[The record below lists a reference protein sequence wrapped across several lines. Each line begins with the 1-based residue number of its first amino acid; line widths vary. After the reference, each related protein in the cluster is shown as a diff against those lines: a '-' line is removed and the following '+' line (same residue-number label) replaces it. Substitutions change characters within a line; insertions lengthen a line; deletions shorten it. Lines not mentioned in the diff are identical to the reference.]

1 MDTSSI
7 TYNYLIAKS
16 LFDNTN
22 NKNKI
27 ENEIVKLINLQL
39 DLIISYHK
47 DSIFEEKQMLKKII
61 NVFFK
66 DIVNEQGQL
75 GVPLIKINGVYKELQ
90 TINELRETYI
100 SSLNFREKMSM
111 MRNFASAEN
120 DCIMYS
126 ILVEYSG
133 VTNSS
138 KDVELFKTKYPMLN
152 LDYVNEAITL
162 IENILGFDISETNK
176 CYNDLQGNEL
186 RKCTTNIKPYYQ
198 MVQNEYVT
206 KKNDSTNAKTPLS
219 PITLCWLWHPL
230 VYGVPYQDVVKLPSD
245 NLVKRINNSYKP
257 ISVAKKQEIQTC
269 MRETYSQYPL
279 FPQLSQREQNYIKN
293 DESLK
298 NKGYVLQRDANGEYT
313 NPPWNP
319 PYCYMEKEEPT
330 SFMIN
335 LQNRHRKFSVSN
347 LSGHV
352 MKFIIMSKYFNN
364 IDLNMIILASILF
377 MVPYNHSIHEIFQA
391 AKAMDVNIDYSIE
404 NTDLKNVN
412 DFLIKND
419 MNEITLPTQ
428 SSVQPPTTDK
438 VGRKTPVIKYTQG
451 GMKRKTRKNTK
462 NRNHKTRLRKKNVRK
477 SSKKTKRKQ
486 NKNRNTKHHPNN
498 R

>member
-1 MDTSSI
+1 MDTSTI
-7 TYNYLIAKS
+7 TYNYLIAKA

-27 ENEIVKLINLQL
+27 ENEIVKLTNLQL

-47 DSIFEEKQMLKKII
+47 DAIFEEKQMLGKII

-75 GVPLIKINGVYKELQ
+75 GVPLIKINGEYKELQ
-90 TINELRETYI
+90 TINELRENYI
-100 SSLNFREKMSM
+100 PSLNFREKMSM

-138 KDVELFKTKYPMLN
+138 KGVNLFKTKYPMLN
-152 LDYVNEAITL
+152 LDYVNEAIIL
-162 IENILGFDISETNK
+162 IENILGFDISETAT
-176 CYNDLQGNEL
+176 CYNDLQGSEL
-186 RKCTTNIKPYYQ
+186 RKCTSNTKPYYQ

-206 KKNDSTNAKTPLS
+206 KKNDLTNAKTPLS

-230 VYGVPYQDVVKLPSD
+230 VYGVPYQDVVKLPAN

-257 ISVAKKQEIQTC
+257 ISVEKTQEIQTC
-269 MRETYSQYPL
+269 MRETYSQYPI

-293 DESLK
+293 NESLK
-298 NKGYVLQRDANGEYT
+298 NKGYVLQRDANGQYT
-313 NPPWNP
+313 SPPWNP

-364 IDLNMIILASILF
+364 VNLNMIILASILNTK
-377 MVPYNHSIHEIFQA
+377 V
-391 AKAMDVNIDYSIE
+391 AKCAKTTTYVFATFASFWLDYSCPLASIR
-404 NTDLKNVN
+404 
-412 DFLIKND
+412 
-419 MNEITLPTQ
+419 
-428 SSVQPPTTDK
+428 
-438 VGRKTPVIKYTQG
+438 G
-451 GMKRKTRKNTK
+451 
-462 NRNHKTRLRKKNVRK
+462 
-477 SSKKTKRKQ
+477 
-486 NKNRNTKHHPNN
+486 
-498 R
+498 